1 MRGVLSMHKI
11 TDELLKELKNADD
24 IQAFLDSH
32 EQEFISETPVDYLN
46 YIINSRKTSIAEI
59 AKKSGVG
66 NYVYKVFNNER
77 KPSREVMIAIAL
89 GIGLSLEEAQ
99 LLLRISKF
107 AILDSRDKR
116 DSIIIYG
123 FINHL
128 TVFEVDDLLAN
139 NDFITIN

>member
-1 MRGVLSMHKI
+1 MRKI
-11 TDELLKELKNADD
+11 TDELLKELKNAKD

-46 YIINSRKTSIAEI
+46 YIIQSRKTSVAEV
-59 AKKSGVG
+59 AKNSGVG

-77 KPSREVMIAIAL
+77 KPSRDVMIAIAL

-116 DSIIIYG
+116 DSVIIYG
-123 FINHL
+123 FVNHL
-128 TVFEVDDLLAN
+128 SVFKVDDLLAN
-139 NDFITIN
+139 NNFITIN

>member
-1 MRGVLSMHKI
+1 MHKI

-128 TVFEVDDLLAN
+128 TVFEVDDLLDN

>member
-1 MRGVLSMHKI
+1 MHKI
-11 TDELLKELKNADD
+11 TDELLKELKNAKD
-24 IQAFLDSH
+24 IQSFLDSH

-46 YIINSRKTSIAEI
+46 YIIQSRKTSVAEV
-59 AKKSGVG
+59 AKNSGVG

-77 KPSREVMIAIAL
+77 KPSRDVMIAIAL

-116 DSIIIYG
+116 DSVIIYG
-123 FINHL
+123 FVNHL
-128 TVFEVDDLLAN
+128 TVFKVDDLLAN
-139 NDFITIN
+139 NNFITIN

>member
-1 MRGVLSMHKI
+1 MHKI

-77 KPSREVMIAIAL
+77 QPSREVMIAIAL

>member
-1 MRGVLSMHKI
+1 MHKI

-46 YIINSRKTSIAEI
+46 YIINSRKKSIAEI

>member
-1 MRGVLSMHKI
+1 MHKI

>member
-1 MRGVLSMHKI
+1 MRKI
-11 TDELLKELKNADD
+11 TDELLKELKNAKD

-46 YIINSRKTSIAEI
+46 YIIQSRKTSVAEV
-59 AKKSGVG
+59 AKNSGVG

-77 KPSREVMIAIAL
+77 KPSRDVMIAIAL

-116 DSIIIYG
+116 DSVIIYG
-123 FINHL
+123 FVNHL
-128 TVFEVDDLLAN
+128 TVFKVDDLLAN
-139 NDFITIN
+139 NNFITIN

>member
-1 MRGVLSMHKI
+1 MGVLSMRKI
-11 TDELLKELKNADD
+11 TDELLKELKNAKD

-46 YIINSRKTSIAEI
+46 YIIQSRKTSVAEV
-59 AKKSGVG
+59 AKNSGVG

-77 KPSREVMIAIAL
+77 KPSRDVMLAIAL

-116 DSIIIYG
+116 DSVIIYG
-123 FINHL
+123 FVNHL
-128 TVFEVDDLLAN
+128 SVFKVDDLLAN
-139 NDFITIN
+139 NNFITIN